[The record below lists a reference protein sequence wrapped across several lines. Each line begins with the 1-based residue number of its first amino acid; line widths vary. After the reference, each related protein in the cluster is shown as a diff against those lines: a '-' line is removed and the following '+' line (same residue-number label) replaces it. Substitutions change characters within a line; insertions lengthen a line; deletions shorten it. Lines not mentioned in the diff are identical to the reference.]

1 MGSYEEIGVEE
12 KQIKVIVKA
21 KMLLTKVETSA
32 QSQKLYQWLLT
43 RQQLKNSLQYK
54 YLELEVIPSSPL

>member
-43 RQQLKNSLQYK
+43 CQQLKNSLQYK